1 MGKGQSG
8 LNTPLGR
15 SRDWIS
21 LDLADLKALG
31 EGLTSFAAVLAT
43 FLRWKIALLKMS
55 AQWPLTL
62 GIKNQWDRL
71 GRMKER
77 ILSKLGWMQI
87 LILVLSLFCTLWLR
101 KSYFPSLPFKHVLT
115 PEQSLIFK
123 NG

>member
-43 FLRWKIALLKMS
+43 FLRWKIASLKC
-55 AQWPLTL
+55 Q
-62 GIKNQWDRL
+62 
-71 GRMKER
+71 
-77 ILSKLGWMQI
+77 LSGL
-87 LILVLSLFCTLWLR
+87 
-101 KSYFPSLPFKHVLT
+101 
-115 PEQSLIFK
+115 
-123 NG
+123 